1 VVGITGAPGSGKST
15 LVDRLVTK
23 LRARGERVAV
33 LALDPTSPV
42 SGGAVLGDRVRMQ
55 AHATDPG
62 VLVRSMASRGAPGG
76 LADAAP
82 DAVRVLDAA
91 GWRWVLVET
100 VGVGQGAMGVSVVA
114 DTAVVVVTPEWG
126 DEVQAAKAGVLEVA
140 DVVVLNRSDA
150 AGGAAAARAELG
162 AQLRAPVVATVATC
176 DEGVPAL
183 LAAIDDHRARL
194 VEGGLAHHRRRLMAE
209 LRWVVGR
216 RGGET
221 ALAHCEDPAF
231 ERAAESIVAG
241 FLDPRSAAE
250 QLLADVTPR

>member
-1 VVGITGAPGSGKST
+1 
-15 LVDRLVTK
+15 
-23 LRARGERVAV
+23 
-33 LALDPTSPV
+33 
-42 SGGAVLGDRVRMQ
+42 
-55 AHATDPG
+55 
-62 VLVRSMASRGAPGG
+62 
-76 LADAAP
+76 
-82 DAVRVLDAA
+82 
-91 GWRWVLVET
+91 
-100 VGVGQGAMGVSVVA
+100 VVA

-194 VEGGLAHHRRRLMAE
+194 VEGGGRAHHRRRLMAE

-221 ALAHCEDPAF
+221 ALGHCEGPAF
-231 ERAAESIVAG
+231 ERAAESVVAG